1 MSYDLSSLHFSID
14 ESETIATNRWKDV
27 SVTGIRNSFS
37 NAVSV
42 FLGGLSQNQPQ
53 SIPVYNVDIQKL
65 FHYDELLF
73 DYLQGSHTIRLMD
86 FPLDGLSDGDKKES
100 SYTKLEGNLT
110 NYSLSITAG
119 EFATMSASFTCK
131 TLDLSQ
137 KKEVSYYEHGLNE
150 EIPKMDR
157 IALLMDIFDDSQIY
171 SITYSEEK
179 TIDVK
184 QPISLD
190 RTNILILESPV
201 ITQKMSVSGV
211 VRDMG
216 EMPMDGGIDLIDYY
230 LKQKNEKIGFKVY
243 KEDLS
248 ESKEFLVT
256 NPRVDSLSI
265 DSSES
270 DYLLFTLDFSG
281 TRVLL

>member
-14 ESETIATNRWKDV
+14 EPETIATNRWKDV
-27 SVTGIRNSFS
+27 SVTGIQNSFS
-37 NAVSV
+37 NATSV

-65 FHYDELLF
+65 FHYNELLF
-73 DYLQGSHTIRLMD
+73 DYLQGSHTVRLMD
-86 FPLDGLSDGDKKES
+86 FPLDGLSEGDKKES
-100 SYTKLEGNLT
+100 SYTKLEGNLA
-110 NYSLSITAG
+110 NYSISITAG
-119 EFATMSASFTCK
+119 EFATLSASFTCK
-131 TLDLSQ
+131 TLELSQ
-137 KKEVSYYEHGLNE
+137 KKEVSYYEHKLDE

>member
-1 MSYDLSSLHFSID
+1 
-14 ESETIATNRWKDV
+14 
-27 SVTGIRNSFS
+27 
-37 NAVSV
+37 V
-42 FLGGLSQNQPQ
+42 FLGGLSQTQPQ
-53 SIPVYNVDIQKL
+53 TLPVYDISIQKL
-65 FHYDELLF
+65 FHYNEILF
-73 DYLQGSHTIRLMD
+73 NYLQGSHTIRLRN
-86 FPLDGLSDGDKKES
+86 FSLDGVEDGDRKDS
-100 SYTKLEGNLT
+100 SYAEMLGNLSE
-110 NYSLSITAG
+110 YSISITAG
-119 EFATMSASFTCK
+119 EFATLSASFVGK
-131 TLDLSQ
+131 SLDLS
-137 KKEVSYYEHGLNE
+137 KTVRTSYYEYELDE

-171 SITYSEEK
+171 SITYSETK
-179 TIDVK
+179 TVDVK